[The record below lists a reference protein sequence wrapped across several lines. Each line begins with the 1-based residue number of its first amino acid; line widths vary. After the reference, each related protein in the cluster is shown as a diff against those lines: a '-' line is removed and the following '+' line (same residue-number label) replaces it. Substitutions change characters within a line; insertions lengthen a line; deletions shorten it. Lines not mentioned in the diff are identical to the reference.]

1 LNNTP
6 THNKV
11 ELSLKFGDLDQVIG
25 WCDLNCGVWYIGEF
39 ESGGVA
45 NGTYEFNFHD
55 DTDAALFILRWL

>member
-1 LNNTP
+1 
-6 THNKV
+6 
-11 ELSLKFGDLDQVIG
+11 LSLKFGDLDQVIE
-25 WCDLNCGVWYIGEF
+25 WCDSNCGTWHIGEF